1 MLRPHVNV
9 AGPRRG
15 YGQSTAFARWITAPS
30 KEETFMAYV
39 DFSVDPMLAPHATL
53 PRHDPVAPPATGL
66 SALEWSVVA
75 LAQRDRMSSL
85 SRPGRL
91 SVALGTVFGSRRN
104 PHLADP
110 KLEALRRMA
119 VLSWHRGFSV
129 PAGELKAFLAAGFSS
144 AQYETLVASISTAR
158 SRRPARP

>member
-1 MLRPHVNV
+1 
-9 AGPRRG
+9 
-15 YGQSTAFARWITAPS
+15 
-30 KEETFMAYV
+30 MAYV
-39 DFSVDPMLAPHATL
+39 DFSVDPILAPHVGA
-53 PRHDPVAPPATGL
+53 PRHDVAPPQTGL

-91 SVALGTVFGSRRN
+91 SMALGTVFGSRRN

-110 KLEALRRMA
+110 RLEALRRMA

-129 PAGELKAFLAAGFSS
+129 PASELKAFLAAGFSS
-144 AQYETLVASISTAR
+144 AQYETLLASISTAR
-158 SRRPARP
+158 SRLGVRT